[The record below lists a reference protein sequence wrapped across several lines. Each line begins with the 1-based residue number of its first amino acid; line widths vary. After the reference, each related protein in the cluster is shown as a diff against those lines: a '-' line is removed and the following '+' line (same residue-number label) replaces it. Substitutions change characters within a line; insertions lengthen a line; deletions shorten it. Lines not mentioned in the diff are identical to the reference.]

1 MKAPPDPTFWLIYWP
16 FCCSSRSSTNSRT
29 LPAWPKPPDAAWR
42 LASASESRRLA
53 PSGDYPTAHNRL
65 PAPVK
70 VGAPAPSSRTPK
82 KTHVSNNDP
91 TILAPMCF
99 RRDDGDWLRW
109 WVPPLLTAVDLA
121 AHQRDRLLIDAGR
134 IPGLDRRKV
143 RLARLVAGARAPA
156 MGLQE

>member
-53 PSGDYPTAHNRL
+53 ASGDHPTAHNRL

-70 VGAPAPSSRTPK
+70 VSAPAPSSRTPK

-91 TILAPMCF
+91 TILAPMCERRDPATDGDKGNHMGHSVIERPRRMGPRF
-99 RRDDGDWLRW
+99 RRDDDRW
-109 WVPPLLTAVDLA
+109 YSPL
-121 AHQRDRLLIDAGR
+121 
-134 IPGLDRRKV
+134 
-143 RLARLVAGARAPA
+143 
-156 MGLQE
+156 E